1 MPPREEG
8 PNSVMPQGVE
18 HSIRSAVALLALL
31 SAAIAPAQVVAPG
44 DKAPI
49 LRLEAGGPTAY
60 VTALAFSP
68 DGKRLYAAG
77 FDKVVRVWV
86 RDARGQFR
94 LDRVSYRI
102 PLGPGVHGA
111 INTLAVSPDGTRL
124 AVGGQGVYRGLAS
137 FGQAGYGWPV
147 VGALNREK
155 RQDQGTIYVFN
166 TNDNSASLLRGHT
179 GPLLGMAFAPPHA
192 RKPVQLVSAALDW
205 EEKKGTYEVGLRLWD
220 VAEGTSLARTATTV
234 PDLSL

>member
-1 MPPREEG
+1 
-8 PNSVMPQGVE
+8 MPQGVA
-18 HSIRSAVALLALL
+18 HSIRSAVASLLALL
-31 SAAIAPAQVVAPG
+31 SAAAAPAQLNAPG
-44 DKAPI
+44 DKAPV

-86 RDARGQFR
+86 RDERGQFR

-102 PLGPGVHGA
+102 PLGPGVNGA
-111 INTLAVSPDGTRL
+111 INALAVSPDGSRL

-147 VGALNREK
+147 IGGLNLDK
-155 RQDQGTIYVFN
+155 RRDQGTIYVFN
-166 TNDNSASLLRGHT
+166 TNDNSVSLLRGHT
-179 GPLLGMAFAPPHA
+179 GPL
-192 RKPVQLVSAALDW
+192 
-205 EEKKGTYEVGLRLWD
+205 
-220 VAEGTSLARTATTV
+220 
-234 PDLSL
+234 